1 MRIKGGREL
10 LKRRKKRENGVLEK
24 YLLAAQIC
32 LNLALRQEVFYILPK
47 MSVEDSFLK
56 Q

>member
-1 MRIKGGREL
+1 MRIKDGGEL
-10 LKRRKKRENGVLEK
+10 LKRRKKMENGVLEK
-24 YLLAAQIC
+24 YLPAAQIC
-32 LNLALRQEVFYILPK
+32 LNLALRQEMFYILPK